1 MIKLG
6 RNEPCHCGSGKKYKK
21 CHLAADQ
28 AERDRQRREEQ
39 SSNPADELSEAFSLA
54 KEGSLPAGANLSTDD
69 PKLGG
74 LSPQAKEILLEYVQ
88 RREEIER
95 AGEAL
100 DGHWEEVESIC
111 ADPGRFGEMVY
122 ELFSDPRFDALRFT
136 ADDVRRAFEKVGF
149 ASMETVDEES
159 VNILVKAML
168 HVADEKRR
176 MILGVGLLIHLPDFV
191 ASGRYLEACL
201 LQILAFET
209 MEKTEKT
216 NAFLYH
222 MFTSGYETFVAE
234 GQAHQEA
241 ILEEFG
247 LDPVEMKNMSPLE
260 AKQKLVETFSDPL
273 RNELAEKLF
282 ARDPIYREASLAR
295 LDELRDRCAELVDR
309 EDTPF
314 LEFSREEA
322 LPWFERFSDAYEE
335 WAKNP
340 ENTLT
345 EDSPPDIV
353 EEVLQPILRQM
364 ATSLFTPARIEQLV
378 DDLTEFQNERFEA
391 GDRESASLA
400 EAAISWISPEDEP
413 GLNPFLLTVCYRT
426 IRSTIPE
433 IEPEE
438 P

>member
-1 MIKLG
+1 MIKFG

-21 CHLAADQ
+21 CHVAADQ

-74 LSPQAKEILLEYVQ
+74 LSPQSKEILLEYVQ

-100 DGHWEEVESIC
+100 DGHWEAAESIC
-111 ADPGRFGEMVY
+111 ADPERFSDIAG
-122 ELFSDPRFDALRFT
+122 ELFGDPRFDALRFT
-136 ADDVRRAFEKVGF
+136 ADDVHRAFEKVGF
-149 ASMETVDEES
+149 ASMETLDEES

-168 HVADEKRR
+168 HVADKKRR
-176 MILGVGLLIHLPDFV
+176 MVLGVGLLIHLPDFV
-191 ASGRYLEACL
+191 SSGRYLEACL
-201 LQILAFET
+201 LQLLAFET

-234 GQAHQEA
+234 SQAYQEA
-241 ILEEFG
+241 IFEEFG

-295 LDELRDRCAELVDR
+295 LDELRDRSSELVDR

-345 EDSPPDIV
+345 EDSPPDIF
-353 EEVLQPILRQM
+353 EDVLQPILRQM

-400 EAAISWISPEDEP
+400 EAAISWIRPEDEP

-433 IEPEE
+433 IEPSE